1 MKENLIS
8 DLETY
13 RKSVGEKI
21 NFLQQL
27 KQTIVK
33 TEAEINMLNGA
44 IQACEKLLENA
55 ENATGKTNGK

>member
-1 MKENLIS
+1 MLIS
-8 DLETY
+8 DLEVY
-13 RKSVGEKI
+13 RKSVSEKA

-44 IQACEKLLENA
+44 IQACEKLLENEDA
-55 ENATGKTNGK
+55 PGKTDRK

>member
-1 MKENLIS
+1 MKDMLIS
-8 DLETY
+8 DLDVY
-13 RKSVGEKI
+13 RKSVSEKA

-44 IQACEKLLENA
+44 IQACEKLLENDDA
-55 ENATGKTNGK
+55 AGKTDRK

>member
-1 MKENLIS
+1 MLVS
-8 DLETY
+8 DLEVY
-13 RKSVGEKI
+13 RKSVNEKSA
-21 NFLQQL
+21 FLQQL

-55 ENATGKTNGK
+55 DAPGKTDRK